1 MTPDIQKAVAYLKE
15 GDAGQAASFLQ
26 DMIDRMPEYAT
37 ARVLLAQAWEA
48 LEEWDRAL
56 HAWREAVRLVPTS
69 PVIFRGLERAA
80 RKVHP
85 LPREPAQPERNAF
98 TDIDSL
104 IASLESARIVP
115 HPDAAGLPAPDLD
128 DDIDDVASETLAS
141 IYASQH
147 RYKEAARI
155 YDVLAERRPEHAAAF
170 REKAARLRFGAT
182 ED

>member
-26 DMIDRMPEYAT
+26 DMIDRMPEHAT
-37 ARVLLAQAWEA
+37 ARVLLAQAREA

-69 PVIFRGLERAA
+69 PVVLRGLERGA
-80 RKVHP
+80 RKVNSP
-85 LPREPAQPERNAF
+85 LLEQAKPERDAF

-104 IASLESARIVP
+104 ITSLDSARIVP
-115 HPDAAGLPAPDLD
+115 HPDAASIPAPDLD
-128 DDIDDVASETLAS
+128 DDIDDVASETLAA

-147 RYKEAARI
+147 RCKEAARI
-155 YDVLAERRPEHAAAF
+155 YDVLAERRPEQAAAF
-170 REKAARLRFGAT
+170 REKATRLRSEET

>member
-26 DMIDRMPEYAT
+26 DMIDRMPEHAT
-37 ARVLLAQAWEA
+37 AHVLLAQAREA

-69 PVIFRGLERAA
+69 PVVFRGLERAA
-80 RKVHP
+80 RKANP
-85 LPREPAQPERNAF
+85 LPGEPAKPEQDAS

-115 HPDAAGLPAPDLD
+115 RPDAASVPTPDLD
-128 DDIDDVASETLAS
+128 DNIDDVASETLAT
-141 IYASQH
+141 IYASQQ
-147 RYKEAARI
+147 RYNEAARI
-155 YDVLAERRPEHAAAF
+155 YDVLAERRPGQAAAF
-170 REKAARLRFGAT
+170 REKAARLRSGET

>member
-1 MTPDIQKAVAYLKE
+1 MMPDIQKAVAYLKE

-26 DMIDRMPEYAT
+26 DMIERMPEHAT
-37 ARVLLAQAWEA
+37 AHVLLAQAREA

-69 PVIFRGLERAA
+69 PVVLRGLERAA
-80 RKVHP
+80 RKAHP
-85 LPREPAQPERNAF
+85 VAHEPVKPERNAS
-98 TDIDSL
+98 TDIDRL
-104 IASLESARIVP
+104 IASLESAKIVP
-115 HPDAAGLPAPDLD
+115 RPDAASIPVPDLD
-128 DDIDDVASETLAS
+128 DDIDDVASETLAA

-155 YDVLAERRPEHAAAF
+155 YDVLAERRPEQAAAF
-170 REKAARLRFGAT
+170 REKASRLRSGTA

>member
-26 DMIDRMPEYAT
+26 DMIDRMPEHAT
-37 ARVLLAQAWEA
+37 AHVLLAQAREA
-48 LEEWDRAL
+48 LGEWDRAL
-56 HAWREAVRLVPTS
+56 HAWREAVHLVPTS

-80 RKVHP
+80 RKGNP
-85 LPREPAQPERNAF
+85 LSHEPAKLEQDAL

-115 HPDAAGLPAPDLD
+115 RPDAASLPTPDLD
-128 DDIDDVASETLAS
+128 DDIDDVASETLAT
-141 IYASQH
+141 IYESQQ

-155 YDVLAERRPEHAAAF
+155 YDVLAERRPGQAAAF
-170 REKAARLRFGAT
+170 RAKATRLRSGET

>member
-26 DMIDRMPEYAT
+26 DMVERMPEHAT
-37 ARVLLAQAWEA
+37 ARVLLAQARGA

-69 PVIFRGLERAA
+69 PVVLRGLEHAA
-80 RKVHP
+80 RKAHP
-85 LPREPAQPERNAF
+85 MAHEPAEPERNVF
-98 TDIDSL
+98 TDIDRL
-104 IASLESARIVP
+104 IASLESAKIVP
-115 HPDAAGLPAPDLD
+115 RPDAANIPAPDLD
-128 DDIDDVASETLAS
+128 DDIDDVASETLAA

-155 YDVLAERRPEHAAAF
+155 YDVLAERRPEQAAAF
-170 REKAARLRFGAT
+170 REKASRLRSGAA